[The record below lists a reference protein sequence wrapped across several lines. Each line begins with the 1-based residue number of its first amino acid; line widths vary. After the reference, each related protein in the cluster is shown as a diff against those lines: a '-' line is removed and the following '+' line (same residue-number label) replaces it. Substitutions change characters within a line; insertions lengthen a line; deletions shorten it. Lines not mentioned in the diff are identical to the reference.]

1 MVLNN
6 NESGQDLF
14 KIELSGMIFI
24 SGGKIIAVKEK
35 KRMNSTRSLFRSNL
49 IITSYLNRKD

>member
-6 NESGQDLF
+6 NESEQDLF
-14 KIELSGMIFI
+14 KIVLSGMIFI

-35 KRMNSTRSLFRSNL
+35 KRMKSTRSIFRSNL
-49 IITSYLNRKD
+49 IITSYLNRKA